1 MLKADGLDDA
11 IIGVGHRCGEPAVV
25 VYDIDLAIQAVH
37 RELKCEI
44 WEAVE
49 YFNFNILGSYIGEHT
64 PIFVERVQGI
74 KELEEWVDANGQ
86 P

>member
-11 IIGVGHRCGEPAVV
+11 IIGVGHRCGEPTVV
-25 VYDIDLAIQAVH
+25 VYDIDLSIQAVQ

-74 KELEEWVDANGQ
+74 KELEEWMESNG
-86 P
+86 

>member
-1 MLKADGLDDA
+1 
-11 IIGVGHRCGEPAVV
+11 
-25 VYDIDLAIQAVH
+25 VYDIDLSIQAVQ

-74 KELEEWVDANGQ
+74 KELEEWMESNG
-86 P
+86 

>member
-11 IIGVGHRCGEPAVV
+11 IIGVGHRCGEPTVV
-25 VYDIDLAIQAVH
+25 VYDIDLSIQAVQ

-64 PIFVERVQGI
+64 PMFVERVQGI

-86 P
+86 S

>member
-11 IIGVGHRCGEPAVV
+11 IIGVGHRCGEPTVV
-25 VYDIDLAIQAVH
+25 VYDIDLSIQAVQ

-64 PIFVERVQGI
+64 PMFVERVQGI
-74 KELEEWVDANGQ
+74 KELEEWVEANGQ

>member
-11 IIGVGHRCGEPAVV
+11 IIGVGHRCGEPTVV
-25 VYDIDLAIQAVH
+25 VYDIDLAIQAVQ

-74 KELEEWVDANGQ
+74 KELEEWMDANGQ

>member
-25 VYDIDLAIQAVH
+25 VYDIDLAIQAVQ

-49 YFNFNILGSYIGEHT
+49 YSTL
-64 PIFVERVQGI
+64 IF
-74 KELEEWVDANGQ
+74 WVLTSGNTRRYL
-86 P
+86 

>member
-11 IIGVGHRCGEPAVV
+11 IIGVGHRCGEPSCRVRHREG
-25 VYDIDLAIQAVH
+25 IQAVQ

-64 PIFVERVQGI
+64 PIFVERVKGS
-74 KELEEWVDANGQ
+74 KN
-86 P
+86 

>member
-11 IIGVGHRCGEPAVV
+11 IIGVGHRCGEPTVV
-25 VYDIDLAIQAVH
+25 VYDIDLSIQAVQ

-64 PIFVERVQGI
+64 PIFVERIQGI
-74 KELEEWVDANGQ
+74 KELEEWVESNG
-86 P
+86 

>member
-25 VYDIDLAIQAVH
+25 VYDIDLSIQAVQ

>member
-25 VYDIDLAIQAVH
+25 VYDIDLSIQAVQ

-64 PIFVERVQGI
+64 PIFVERIQGI
-74 KELEEWVDANGQ
+74 KELEEWVESNG
-86 P
+86 

>member
-11 IIGVGHRCGEPAVV
+11 IIGVGHRCGEPTVV
-25 VYDIDLAIQAVH
+25 VYDIDLAIQAVQ